1 MEKNVWGVLIQ
12 KPLGTQGKR
21 KMTTPTAPKN
31 QNEVVLIQKH
41 RNLRHPQGFLG
52 LSAWPPCV
60 YLDRGFCL
68 QRSNGFFHIP
78 S

>member
-52 LSAWPPCV
+52 GGGGCEVGSLLSEKI
-60 YLDRGFCL
+60 R
-68 QRSNGFFHIP
+68 
-78 S
+78 

>member
-52 LSAWPPCV
+52 GEGA
-60 YLDRGFCL
+60 R
-68 QRSNGFFHIP
+68 
-78 S
+78 

>member
-31 QNEVVLIQKH
+31 QNEVVLI
-41 RNLRHPQGFLG
+41 
-52 LSAWPPCV
+52 LSLIHISEPT
-60 YLDRGFCL
+60 R
-68 QRSNGFFHIP
+68 RS
-78 S
+78 

>member
-52 LSAWPPCV
+52 
-60 YLDRGFCL
+60 G
-68 QRSNGFFHIP
+68 
-78 S
+78 

>member
-21 KMTTPTAPKN
+21 KMTTPTDPKN

-52 LSAWPPCV
+52 GEGARWGV
-60 YLDRGFCL
+60 YYRKKSG
-68 QRSNGFFHIP
+68 SKY
-78 S
+78 

>member
-21 KMTTPTAPKN
+21 KTTTPTAPKN

-41 RNLRHPQGFLG
+41 RNLRGQRIFLVG
-52 LSAWPPCV
+52 KLSFKRIA
-60 YLDRGFCL
+60 
-68 QRSNGFFHIP
+68 
-78 S
+78 

>member
-21 KMTTPTAPKN
+21 KTTTPTAPKN

-41 RNLRHPQGFLG
+41 RNLRHPQGLG
-52 LSAWPPCV
+52 GRV
-60 YLDRGFCL
+60 RGGEFTFGKN
-68 QRSNGFFHIP
+68 QVVNTKFSIY
-78 S
+78 